1 MNGDFGKV
9 GERGPDVRIIDI
21 LFLCTIPYPYQLLNY
36 LRVDT
41 HRVEKGIWNGLK
53 SKLAYA
59 IWISPELTCQFSRRE
74 LIIRNNNIVCW
85 FVCVH
90 PGWGRWTGRPRRPRN
105 IRRRGNFFY
114 CFVCFFPFLYSLLFP
129 WHLTCYHL
137 CLCHGNFYFHLHCQ
151 YNCHC
156 YCHCHYHR

>member
-21 LFLCTIPYPYQLLNY
+21 LFLCTIPYPYQLHNY

-74 LIIRNNNIVCW
+74 LLTLDFQQLPLDSDDDFRSGCRYESSPSPGQSKMVSDTNNNEDLKVIE
-85 FVCVH
+85 
-90 PGWGRWTGRPRRPRN
+90 
-105 IRRRGNFFY
+105 Y
-114 CFVCFFPFLYSLLFP
+114 DD
-129 WHLTCYHL
+129 YHKK
-137 CLCHGNFYFHLHCQ
+137 
-151 YNCHC
+151 
-156 YCHCHYHR
+156 